1 MENNAVIWGVA
12 GNNAPD
18 AARRRTGVAKNS
30 GNFSAARR
38 GPAGRPLRPRRYIYR
53 PRAGFLLI
61 SVAHPDTIAPALP
74 TPDFL
79 QPGDSLDFDLTA
91 PADHFDAAAPAPLAA
106 AATLAGEAAAPGPL
120 FDPAAELPDEALAAE
135 AEAAAE
141 AQREA
146 DLATAEAIEIEEKF
160 APGETIH
167 DVNTVRG
174 MYQNW
179 FLDYASYV
187 ILERAVPA
195 IEDGLK
201 PVQRRIL
208 HAMKEMDDGRLNK
221 VANIIGQTMQY
232 HPHGDASIGD
242 AIVNL
247 GQKDLLIDH
256 QGNWG
261 DVRTGDS
268 AAAARYIE
276 ARLSK
281 FALDVVFNPDTTDW
295 QMSYDGRK
303 REPSTLP
310 VKFPLLLA
318 QGVEGIA
325 VGLSTK
331 IMPHNFRELCKA
343 SIDVLRGREVQLLP
357 DFATGGLCDATH
369 YNSGMRGAKIRLR
382 ATIEKVDKTLLIIR
396 DIPYGTTT
404 TALMESI
411 VKASEANKIKIK
423 KVVDNTAAAVEI
435 QVQLPPGIS
444 PDLTMDALYAFT
456 DCEISISPNT
466 CVIIDDKPR
475 FVGVEDVLRLSTK
488 ATVRLLERELEIR
501 QDELQEKWLNASLE
515 KIFIENRIYR
525 KIEEAETWEEILETI
540 DKGLRKFVR
549 IEGEKAKADDA
560 RIVLRRA
567 LTEDDFTRLTEIR
580 IKRISKFDGFKA
592 DEYLQRLT
600 DELAEVADHLANLT
614 RYAIAY
620 FEGLLK
626 KYGPGRE
633 RKTQLRTFEVVTAQK
648 VAVAN
653 QKLYVNRADGF
664 VGYGL
669 KKDELVCDCSDLD
682 DIIALK
688 RDGTFVVTRIAEKT
702 FVGKDILHVGVY
714 NKNDDRLVYNLVYL
728 DGASGI
734 SFAKRFLVSGITRD
748 RAYDLTKGT
757 KGTKTLYLTANPN
770 SESEVVSVQLS
781 DKAAARVKQF
791 DFDFADLA
799 IKGKGSMG
807 NMVTKQ
813 PIKKIT
819 QKSVGDSTLGGREVF
834 YDAVVGRLNH
844 AGHGRYLGTFDTDNT
859 VLAVFRDGSYEL
871 TAPDPAIHF
880 ESPNIVLLRKFDPDL
895 VLSAV
900 HMDGETK
907 VHFVKRFKIET
918 LTVGKRF
925 GFIAESKGSKLLAA
939 TAHPEPLLELKLQR
953 DKKSDRETEQ
963 LRLHE
968 FIDVKGWKAQGNRLN
983 YYKIHALALLT
994 DEGPEPARREVKKRG
1009 PTGDVDVTAAD
1020 VAQAQEVLKRPKAQ
1034 LGLGL

>member
-1 MENNAVIWGVA
+1 MSEETNPQDLNPEEQPNLFGA
-12 GNNAPD
+12 GDSFEFGSEPAQDPAD
-18 AARRRTGVAKNS
+18 AASPTEEPAQFVVSETGELLLSESGADVVA
-30 GNFSAARR
+30 
-38 GPAGRPLRPRRYIYR
+38 
-53 PRAGFLLI
+53 
-61 SVAHPDTIAPALP
+61 VTEP
-74 TPDFL
+74 TPV
-79 QPGDSLDFDLTA
+79 T
-91 PADHFDAAAPAPLAA
+91 
-106 AATLAGEAAAPGPL
+106 
-120 FDPAAELPDEALAAE
+120 
-135 AEAAAE
+135 
-141 AQREA
+141 
-146 DLATAEAIEIEEKF
+146 EETEEEPKF

-167 DVNTVRG
+167 DVATVNG

-208 HAMKEMDDGRLNK
+208 HAMKEMDDGRFNK
-221 VANIIGQTMQY
+221 VANVIGQTMQY

-242 AIVNL
+242 AMVNL
-247 GQKDLLIDH
+247 GQKDLLIET

-261 DVRTGDS
+261 DIRTGDG
-268 AAAARYIE
+268 AAAPRYIE

-281 FALDVVFNPDTTDW
+281 FALDVVFNPDITEW

-303 REPSTLP
+303 REPTTLP

-343 SIDVLRGREVQLLP
+343 SIDVLRGRDIQLFP
-357 DFATGGLCDATH
+357 DFPTGGLCDVSN
-369 YNSGMRGAKIRLR
+369 YNGGLRGAKIRLR
-382 ATIEKVDKTLLIIR
+382 ATIEKADKTMLVIR

-435 QVQLPPGIS
+435 QVHLPTGVS

-466 CVIIDDKPR
+466 CVIIEDKPR
-475 FVGVEDVLRLSTK
+475 FVGVEDMLRLSTQK
-488 ATVRLLERELEIR
+488 TVRLLERELEIR
-501 QDELQEKWLNASLE
+501 QEELQEKWLSASLE

-525 KIEEAETWEEILETI
+525 KIEECETWEEILETI
-540 DKGLRKFVR
+540 DSGLRKFVR
-549 IEGEKAKADDA
+549 IEGEKQKANDT
-560 RIVLRRA
+560 RIVLRRTI
-567 LTEDDFTRLTEIR
+567 TEDDLTRLTEIR

-592 DEYLQRLT
+592 EEFIQRLEG
-600 DELAEVADHLANLT
+600 ELTEVADHLANLT
-614 RYAIAY
+614 RYAINY

-626 KYGPGRE
+626 RYGQNRE
-633 RKTQLRTFEVVTAQK
+633 RKTQLRTFDVVTAQK

-653 QKLYVNRADGF
+653 QKLYVNYADGF

-669 KKDELVCDCSDLD
+669 KKDEKAVEVTSCSDLD
-682 DIIALK
+682 DIIAIR
-688 RDGTFVVTRIAEKT
+688 RDGTFTVSKIAEKT

-714 NKNDDRLVYNLVYL
+714 NKNDDRLVYNMVYL

-734 SFAKRFLVSGITRD
+734 SFAKRFLVTGITRD
-748 RAYDLTKGT
+748 KVYDLTKGT

-770 SESEVVSVQLS
+770 SESEIVNIQLS

-791 DFDFADLA
+791 DFDFAELS

-807 NMVTKQ
+807 NIVTKQ

-819 QKSVGDSTLGGREVF
+819 QKSLGDSTLGGRETFFDEVT
-834 YDAVVGRLNH
+834 GRLNTT
-844 AGHGRYLGTFDTDNT
+844 GHGRYLGAFDTDDT
-859 VLAVFRDGSYEL
+859 VLVVYKDGSYEL
-871 TAPDPAIHF
+871 KAADPAHHF
-880 ESPNIVLLRKFDPDL
+880 DLPNIVLLRKLEADT

-900 HMDGETK
+900 YAEGDTK
-907 VHFVKRFKIET
+907 MHYIKRFKIET
-918 LTVGKRF
+918 SKLENRF
-925 GFIAESKGSKLLAA
+925 VFISESKGSKLLVV
-939 TAHPEPLLELKLQR
+939 TANPEPQVEVQLQR
-953 DKKSDRETEQ
+953 DKKADKETEKIQ
-963 LRLHE
+963 LHE
-968 FIDVKGWKAQGNRLN
+968 FIDVKGWKAMGNKLN
-983 YYKIHALALLT
+983 YFKIHSVVLLT
-994 DEGPEPARREVKKRG
+994 DEGPEPQRREGKKKSG
-1009 PTGDVDVTAAD
+1009 PATIPRAGSAAAPDETPMPEHTGDVEISAAD
-1020 VAQAQEVLKRPKAQ
+1020 VAQAQAVLKTPKSQ
-1034 LGLGL
+1034 LKLF

>member
-1 MENNAVIWGVA
+1 MASLDTPNSD
-12 GNNAPD
+12 APD
-18 AARRRTGVAKNS
+18 Q
-30 GNFSAARR
+30 
-38 GPAGRPLRPRRYIYR
+38 
-53 PRAGFLLI
+53 
-61 SVAHPDTIAPALP
+61 
-74 TPDFL
+74 DFL
-79 QPGDSLDFDLTA
+79 QPGDSVDFDLSA
-91 PADHFDAAAPAPLAA
+91 FSPAADADAQEPTEFPDAVAEDAAEEPAPLA
-106 AATLAGEAAAPGPL
+106 TDLFGNVPL
-120 FDPAAELPDEALAAE
+120 TPP
-135 AEAAAE
+135 
-141 AQREA
+141 Q
-146 DLATAEAIEIEEKF
+146 AEAIPEEEQTEEEPKF

-167 DVNTVRG
+167 DVATVGG

-208 HAMKEMDDGRLNK
+208 HAMKEMDDGRFNK
-221 VANIIGQTMQY
+221 VANVIGQTMQY

-242 AIVNL
+242 AMVNL
-247 GQKDLLIDH
+247 GQKDLLIET

-261 DVRTGDS
+261 DIRTGDG
-268 AAAARYIE
+268 AAAPRYIE

-281 FALDVVFNPDTTDW
+281 FALDVVFNPDTTEW
-295 QMSYDGRK
+295 QLSYDGRK
-303 REPSTLP
+303 REPTTLP

-343 SIDVLRGREVQLLP
+343 SIDVLRGKEVQLFP
-357 DFATGGLCDATH
+357 DFSTGGLCDVTN

-396 DIPYGTTT
+396 DIPYGSTT

-423 KVVDNTAAAVEI
+423 KVVDNTAANVEI
-435 QVQLPPGIS
+435 QVQLPTGVS

-475 FVGVEDVLRLSTK
+475 FVGVEDVLRQSTK

-501 QDELQEKWLNASLE
+501 QDELWEKWHNASLE

-525 KIEEAETWEEILETI
+525 KIEECETWEEILETI
-540 DKGLRKFVR
+540 DKGLKKFVR
-549 IEGEKAKADDA
+549 IAGEKAKADDA
-560 RIVLRRA
+560 RIVLRRPIE
-567 LTEDDFTRLTEIR
+567 EDDLTRLTEIR

-592 DEYLQRLT
+592 DEYLQKLEA
-600 DELAEVADHLANLT
+600 ELAEVADHLANLT
-614 RYAIAY
+614 RYAINY

-626 KYGPGRE
+626 KYGAGRE
-633 RKTQLRTFEVVTAQK
+633 RKTQLRTFDVVTAQK

-653 QKLYVNRADGF
+653 QKLYVNYADGF

-669 KKDELVCDCSDLD
+669 KKDENAVTICDCSDLD
-682 DIIALK
+682 DIIAIK
-688 RDGTFVVTRIAEKT
+688 RDGTFMVTKIAEKT
-702 FVGKDILHVGVY
+702 FVGKDVLHVGVY
-714 NKNDDRLVYNLVYL
+714 NKNDDRLVYNMVYL

-748 RAYDLTKGT
+748 KAYDLTKGT

-770 SESEVVSVQLS
+770 SESEIVSIQLS
-781 DKAAARVKQF
+781 DKAPARVKQF
-791 DFDFADLA
+791 DFDFAELS

-807 NMVTKQ
+807 NIVTKQ

-819 QKSVGDSTLGGREVF
+819 QKTLGDSTLGGREMF
-834 YDAVVGRLNH
+834 FDSVVGRLNT
-844 AGHGRYLGTFDTDNT
+844 AGHGRYLGTFDTENALLL
-859 VLAVFRDGSYEL
+859 VHKDGSYEL

-880 ESPNIVLLRKFDPDL
+880 DVPNMVLLRKLEPDT
-895 VLSAV
+895 VLSTV
-900 HMDGETK
+900 YLDGETK
-907 VHFVKRFKIET
+907 IHYVKRFKIET
-918 LTVGKRF
+918 STLGKRF
-925 GFIAESKGSKLLAA
+925 TFISESKGSKMLAV
-939 TAHPEPLLELKLQR
+939 TANPEPLVELKIQK
-953 DKKSDRETEQ
+953 DKKADKETENIA
-963 LRLHE
+963 LHE
-968 FIDVKGWKAQGNRLN
+968 FIDVKGWKAMGNKLN

-994 DEGPEPARREVKKRG
+994 DEGPEPQRREVKKRVAAPKPGENPASAEAPPEPAG
-1009 PTGDVDVTAAD
+1009 PVDITAED
-1020 VAQAQEVLKRPKAQ
+1020 VARSQELLKRPKAQ
-1034 LGLGL
+1034 LGLF

>member
-1 MENNAVIWGVA
+1 MATSDTPA
-12 GNNAPD
+12 SD
-18 AARRRTGVAKNS
+18 AS
-30 GNFSAARR
+30 E
-38 GPAGRPLRPRRYIYR
+38 PQY
-53 PRAGFLLI
+53 
-61 SVAHPDTIAPALP
+61 
-74 TPDFL
+74 L
-79 QPGDSLDFDLTA
+79 QPGDSVDFDLSA
-91 PADHFDAAAPAPLAA
+91 FS
-106 AATLAGEAAAPGPL
+106 
-120 FDPAAELPDEALAAE
+120 PAADADAQEPGDEADEPVAE
-135 AEAAAE
+135 AESGEDTEPAE
-141 AQREA
+141 SPLSA
-146 DLATAEAIEIEEKF
+146 DLFGLVPVTPPVAEAIPAGEETEEEPKF

-167 DVNTVRG
+167 DVATVRG

-247 GQKDLLIDH
+247 GQKDLLIDR

-261 DVRTGDS
+261 DVRTGDG

-281 FALDVVFNPDTTDW
+281 FALDVVFNPDTTEW
-295 QMSYDGRK
+295 QLSYDGRK
-303 REPSTLP
+303 REPTTLP

-331 IMPHNFRELCKA
+331 IMPHNFRELCEA
-343 SIDVLRGREVQLLP
+343 SIEVLRGNEVQLFP
-357 DFATGGLCDATH
+357 DFPAGGLCDVTN

-404 TALMESI
+404 MALMESI

-423 KVVDNTAAAVEI
+423 KVVDNTAKDVEI
-435 QVQLPPGIS
+435 QVQLPSGVS
-444 PDLTMDALYAFT
+444 PDLTIDALYAFT
-456 DCEISISPNT
+456 DCEISLSPNT

-475 FVGVEDVLRLSTK
+475 FVGVEDVLRQSTK

-501 QDELQEKWLNASLE
+501 QEELWEKWHDSSLE

-525 KIEEAETWEEILETI
+525 KIEECETWSEILETI

-549 IEGEKAKADDA
+549 IEGEKPRADDQ

-567 LTEDDFTRLTEIR
+567 ISEADLTRLTEIR
-580 IKRISKFDGFKA
+580 IKRISKYDGFKA
-592 DEYLQRLT
+592 DEFLQRLEA
-600 DELAEVADHLANLT
+600 ELAEVADHLGHLT
-614 RYAIAY
+614 RYAINY
-620 FEGLLK
+620 FKGLLK
-626 KYGPGRE
+626 KYGAGRE
-633 RKTQLRTFEVVTAQK
+633 RKTQLRTFDVVTAQK

-653 QKLYVNRADGF
+653 QKLYVNYADGF

-669 KKDELVCDCSDLD
+669 KKDENAVTICDCSDLD
-682 DIIALK
+682 DIIAIR
-688 RDGTFVVTRIAEKT
+688 RDGTFTVSKIAEKT
-702 FVGKDILHVGVY
+702 FAGKDILHVGVY
-714 NKNDDRLVYNLVYL
+714 NKNDDRLVYNMVYL
-728 DGASGI
+728 DGTSGI

-748 RAYDLTKGT
+748 KTYDLTKGT

-770 SESEVVSVQLS
+770 SESEVVSVQLAE
-781 DKAAARVKQF
+781 KAPARVKQF
-791 DFDFADLA
+791 DFDFAELA

-807 NMVTKQ
+807 NIVTKQ

-819 QKSVGDSTLGGREVF
+819 QKSLGDSTLGGREMF
-834 YDAVVGRLNH
+834 FDSVVGRLNT

-859 VLAVFRDGSYEL
+859 VLVVYRDGSYEL
-871 TAPDPAIHF
+871 KAADPAVHF
-880 ESPNIVLLRKFDPDL
+880 DVPNTVLLLKLEPET
-895 VLSAV
+895 VISTV
-900 HMDGETK
+900 YVDGETK
-907 VHFVKRFKIET
+907 IHYVKRFKIET
-918 LTVGKRF
+918 STLDKRF
-925 GFIAESKGSKLLAA
+925 VFISEAKNSKMLAA
-939 TAHPEPLLELKLQR
+939 TANPEPEVKVTLQR
-953 DKKSDRETEQ
+953 DKKAAKETEKIA
-963 LRLHE
+963 LHE
-968 FIDVKGWKAQGNRLN
+968 FIDVKGWKAMGNKLN
-983 YYKIHALALLT
+983 YFKVHGVDLLT
-994 DEGPEPARREVKKRG
+994 TEGPEPQRREVKKRAAPAPGKPSDGVASAAEPSG
-1009 PTGDVDVTAAD
+1009 PVNITAED
-1020 VAQAQEVLKRPKAQ
+1020 VARSQELLKRPKAQ
-1034 LGLGL
+1034 LGLF